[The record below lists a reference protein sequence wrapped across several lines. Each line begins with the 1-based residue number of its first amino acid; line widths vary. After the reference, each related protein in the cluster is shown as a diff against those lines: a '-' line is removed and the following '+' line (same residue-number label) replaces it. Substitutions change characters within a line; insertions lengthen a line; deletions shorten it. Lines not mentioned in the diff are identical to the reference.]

1 MSCPVTTSIIKG
13 HIVPNKIVADEAHK
27 KILFNN
33 SPPSLETKYIFFL
46 FSILS
51 NFIAYKNKEPA
62 VTITKKIKI
71 KTPLA
76 GSDAKA

>member
-1 MSCPVTTSIIKG
+1 M
-13 HIVPNKIVADEAHK
+13 VPKRIVAADAHK

-33 SPPSLETKYIFFL
+33 SPPSLEIIYIFFL

-51 NFIAYKNKEPA
+51 SFMAYNNKEPE

-76 GSDAKA
+76 GSEAKA

>member
-1 MSCPVTTSIIKG
+1 M
-13 HIVPNKIVADEAHK
+13 
-27 KILFNN
+27 
-33 SPPSLETKYIFFL
+33 FFL

-51 NFIAYKNKEPA
+51 NFMAYNNKDPE

-76 GSDAKA
+76 GSEAKA